1 MTSLEVAIEELSQLT
16 GIDCDALNEPL
27 QLGYS
32 RSDVTELYTA
42 FLKKMAK
49 TLTEKTTRDI
59 KQKNTRAM
67 ITFLRN
73 LMPHTLRKHPTEV
86 QLDTVQCLLEILG
99 FDNTRR
105 FPLFAYEA
113 QKPILADISL
123 DNLTQADRWLAA
135 SHELLEQHYLRKIS
149 LNAKERLGILC
160 IYLSLHAGVTSRA
173 EMQLAVLELFNRR
186 IRRKGDLIWISSSYE
201 KKNDE
206 RCRQWLVEEIVLLA
220 SGIDWQEAGFP
231 TGQISKAIGAGLLA
245 LVKRNR
251 VGFEGLNRTSIIK
264 AGVARGFFLAK
275 LPAFILGYMQGEISS
290 SALPEPVIARL
301 LNVDGA
307 NFDINQ
313 DQETLEQNLLSES
326 VEKFYGEDTDGLEH
340 TAPTNRGS
348 VITQLSSMLYTSS
361 PTAKDAIN
369 AFILEARA
377 RPDTP
382 GLIDQILEWCSI
394 NLKRARPKTVK
405 TNLDGLMA
413 RLISAV
419 GDLEAIS
426 DPDHWAE
433 LVEQMTVDLDK
444 KSKSISAISSFA
456 RYLTMEIGEEFV
468 TVGSSASYGVNAQV
482 LTAEQVQE
490 ASALLLQMLGQELG
504 EVAGQL
510 LKVAFTTGMRRSEID
525 GLLIENIELGRE
537 LAVNVRRNPFRE
549 LKTGNARRNIP
560 LAFAEQLFPKE
571 SDRLVGLV
579 KEKRLVED
587 PSSLIFEQDGHVPL
601 KDPHRLFNAI
611 SDALQTVTGDK
622 KAKFHSLRHS
632 FCCYLLLSFYYEKLG
647 LSRFEESM
655 PFLKE
660 IKALQPATEAVFRPA
675 GAKHQ
680 FELATTRGQM
690 GHLSETTTLAHYFHF
705 CDLLRYAGFS
715 SAELRPSLSPC
726 AALGAMAKNQNT
738 RGLGRRLRDVDELK
752 AQILSEICT
761 DLPKRT
767 ANHAR
772 EKAAKI
778 QQSLGLHQDLLKVMA
793 CAKSRFECTSTDQQG
808 VVTDLYGEVPIEQID
823 SGISWLKTAFL
834 STSFGRELPKPFS
847 PLSGAAAKECLLTML
862 HNLNGLSVDEVRA
875 AGCTLRNL
883 LSHKRSP
890 YLSFVISDYQELQEY
905 GELLDRLLNGFS
917 TCYRVTLE
925 AASSEDICVQ
935 SLSNI
940 TKVDEV
946 RYRVKMLRGDGGR
959 FPHRSLI
966 WLTTALTLLLN

>member
-86 QLDTVQCLLEILG
+86 QLDTAQCLLEILG

-149 LNAKERLGILC
+149 LNAKERLGILY

-264 AGVARGFFLAK
+264 AGVARGFFLAR

-290 SALPEPVIARL
+290 NALPEPVISRL
-301 LNVDGA
+301 LNSGLAD
-307 NFDINQ
+307 FDINQ
-313 DQETLEQNLLSES
+313 VQVSEDS
-326 VEKFYGEDTDGLEH
+326 NTPSEGTQQSYGEDPGNQEQPE
-340 TAPTNRGS
+340 PTNRTS
-348 VITQLSSMLYTSS
+348 IITQLSSMLYTSA

-369 AFILEARA
+369 AFITEARS

-382 GLIDQILEWCSI
+382 GLIDQILDWCFI
-394 NLKRARPKTVK
+394 NLKRSRPKTVK
-405 TNLDGLMA
+405 TNLDGLTA
-413 RLISAV
+413 RLIGAV
-419 GDLEAIS
+419 DGLEAIT

-433 LVEQMTVDLDK
+433 LVEQMTVDVDK

-456 RYLTMEIGEEFV
+456 RYLTEEIGEEFV
-468 TVGSSASYGVNAQV
+468 TIGSSAAYSVNAQL
-482 LTAEQVQE
+482 LTATQVQE
-490 ASALLLQMLGQELG
+490 ASALLMQSLGQELG
-504 EVAGQL
+504 EVAGHIL
-510 LKVAFTTGMRRSEID
+510 RVAFTSGMRRSEVD
-525 GLLIENIELGRE
+525 GLLIKNIEICRS
-537 LAVNVRRNPFRE
+537 LAATICKNPFRH

-560 LAFAEQLFPKE
+560 LTYSEVLFPKE
-571 SDRLVGLV
+571 TVDLV
-579 KEKRLVED
+579 KLLEKQRLSENAD
-587 PSSLIFEQDGHVPL
+587 SLFFEQRGHIPL

-611 SDALQTVTGDK
+611 SEALQQVTGDK

-632 FCCYLLLSFYYEKLG
+632 FCCYLLLSFYYEKLS
-647 LSRFEESM
+647 LDRFEVFM

-660 IKALQPATEAVFRPA
+660 IKELQPATEAVFRPA

-680 FELATTRGQM
+680 FELATVRGLM
-690 GHLSETTTLAHYFHF
+690 GHLSETTTLGHYFHF

-715 SAELRPSLSPC
+715 SEEIRPAWSPC

-738 RGLGRRLRDVDELK
+738 RGLGRRLQEVDELK
-752 AQILSEICT
+752 AQVLFEMCS
-761 DLPKRT
+761 DLPART
-767 ANHAR
+767 ANYAR

-778 QQSLGLHQDLLKVMA
+778 QQSQGLHQDLLKVMA
-793 CAKSRFECTSTDQQG
+793 CAKSRFECTSADQQC
-808 VVTDLYGEVPIEQID
+808 VVTDLYGEVQIEQID
-823 SGISWLKTAFL
+823 SGISWLKTVFL
-834 STSFGRELPKPFS
+834 NTSFGRELPKPFS
-847 PLSGAAAKECLLTML
+847 PVSGAAAKECLLTLL
-862 HNLNGLSVDEVRA
+862 HNLNGLTVDEMRA
-875 AGCTLRNL
+875 VGCTLRNL

-890 YLSFVISDYQELQEY
+890 YLSFVIDDHQTLQQF
-905 GELLDRLLNGFS
+905 GTLLDQLLNGFS
-917 TCYRVTLE
+917 TSYRVALE
-925 AASSEDICVQ
+925 ASSSEDMCVQ
-935 SLSNI
+935 SLSDV
-940 TKVDEV
+940 TKMDGA
-946 RYRVKMLRGDGGR
+946 RYRVKMLRGDGDR
-959 FPHRSLI
+959 FPHRALI